1 MFVIVIALDSVC
13 TGGLAAESDEDG
25 ETGLVADELDGES

>member
-1 MFVIVIALDSVC
+1 MFVIVIAPDPVC

-25 ETGLVADELDGES
+25 ETGLVADVFDGES